1 MMRLAKREK
10 YLIAIAG
17 SVVALFFLFQLLI
30 LPVFEKK
37 ARLQRNIIKKEEELS
52 EIALIGAEIEGLK
65 GSTQKTKKIITRRK
79 RGFTLFSFLEQK
91 AGEAQIKDHIKY
103 MKPSSSKGE
112 GPYNESLVEIKLES
126 ITLKQLVG
134 YLYRIEKPEDL
145 IIVKR
150 MSIKGNKNKQ
160 GYLDAVLQVLTFQ

>member
-1 MMRLAKREK
+1 MKLAKREK
-10 YLIAIAG
+10 YSITVAG
-17 SVVALFFLFQLLI
+17 CVVALFFLFQLLI

-37 ARLQRNIIKKEEELS
+37 ARLQRNIIKKEEGLS

-65 GSTQKTKKIITRRK
+65 GSTQKNNKIITRRK

-112 GPYNESLVEIKLES
+112 GTYNESLVEIKLES

>member
-1 MMRLAKREK
+1 MKLAKREK
-10 YLIAIAG
+10 YSITVAG
-17 SVVALFFLFQLLI
+17 CVVALFFLFQLLI

-37 ARLQRNIIKKEEELS
+37 ARLQRNIIKKEEGLA

-65 GSTQKTKKIITRRK
+65 GSTQKNNKIITRRK

-112 GPYNESLVEIKLES
+112 GTYNESLVEIKLES

>member
-1 MMRLAKREK
+1 MKLAKREK
-10 YLIAIAG
+10 YSVIAAVC
-17 SVVALFFLFQLLI
+17 VVVLFLLFQLLI
-30 LPVFEKK
+30 LPFFEKK
-37 ARLQRNIIKKEEELS
+37 ARLQRSIVKKEAGLT
-52 EIALIGAEIEGLK
+52 EIALLSAEYENVKK
-65 GSTQKTKKIITRRK
+65 GTQKIQRIITRRK

-91 AGEAQIKDHIKY
+91 AGEAQVKDHIKY

-150 MSIKGNKNKQ
+150 MSVKGNKNRP
-160 GYLDAVLQVLTFQ
+160 GYLDAILQVLTFQ